1 MQTSVLEAVRPTF
14 RAVAHVVVP
23 ETRALSAAA
32 WTVLE
37 AAVERALVARPP
49 GVRKQLVA
57 FLHLIEYLPIPRFG
71 ARFSSLRDDR
81 ATTVLRWLERSKLL
95 LIRRGVWGLRTLVML
110 GYYTQPEVQH
120 ALGYRAHPDGWNRRR
135 RTGEHPII
143 PQQDAAS

>member
-23 ETRALSAAA
+23 ETRSLSAGG
-32 WTVLE
+32 WTALE
-37 AAVERALVARPP
+37 AAVERALAARPAD
-49 GVRKQLVA
+49 VRNQLVT
-57 FLHLIEYLPIPRFG
+57 FLHLIEYLPMPRFG

-81 ATTVLRWLERSKLL
+81 ATAVLRWLEHSKLL

-120 ALGYRAHPDGWNRRR
+120 ALGYRAHPDGWTRRR
-135 RTGEHPII
+135 RTGEHSII
-143 PQQDAAS
+143 SPQHAAS